1 MRAALPSTPGRAGI
15 AAICGEVCSSASGSA
30 GRMRTRTSY
39 QPAWPV
45 IGSELLMRGRRR
57 ACAPPGSGSS
67 SEIRWFSRKPLRAS
81 SAPGA
86 SCQAPSALPIAFQV
100 QTVPGS
106 TASL

>member
-1 MRAALPSTPGRAGI
+1 
-15 AAICGEVCSSASGSA
+15 
-30 GRMRTRTSY
+30 MRTRTSY

-45 IGSELLMRGRRR
+45 IGSELLMRR
-57 ACAPPGSGSS
+57 ASSAPPPALRNGSS
-67 SEIRWFSRKPLRAS
+67 SVIRWFSRKPFRAS

-100 QTVPGS
+100 HTVPGS

>member
-1 MRAALPSTPGRAGI
+1 MAAT
-15 AAICGEVCSSASGSA
+15 CGELASAARARPGA
-30 GRMRTRTSY
+30 RRTRTSY

-45 IGSELLMRGRRR
+45 TGSELLMRARGLALAVR
-57 ACAPPGSGSS
+57 GGSS
-67 SEIRWFSRKPLRAS
+67 SVIRWFSRKPFLAS

-100 QTVPGS
+100 HTVPGS

>member
-1 MRAALPSTPGRAGI
+1 MPACA
-15 AAICGEVCSSASGSA
+15 CGAHSSASSAAA

-45 IGSELLMRGRRR
+45 IGSELLMRV
-57 ACAPPGSGSS
+57 APPAPPSNGRSS
-67 SEIRWFSRKPLRAS
+67 LIRWFSRKPFLDS

-100 QTVPGS
+100 HTVPGS